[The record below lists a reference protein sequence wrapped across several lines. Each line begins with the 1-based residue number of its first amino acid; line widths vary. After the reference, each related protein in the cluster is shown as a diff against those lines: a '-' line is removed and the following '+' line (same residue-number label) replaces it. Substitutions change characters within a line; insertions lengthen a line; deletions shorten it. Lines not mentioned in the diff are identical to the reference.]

1 MKVRVLTWVETMITL
16 DKHATCTTIQ
26 NSVNSNVALSVAAQQ
41 QIGALIAR
49 LLIAEITTKTA
60 SGQMCR
66 MNRAYRQT
74 VHPPRMQVYPAQWR
88 APCDMPG

>member
-1 MKVRVLTWVETMITL
+1 MKRRVLTWLETTITL

-49 LLIAEITTKTA
+49 LLIAENHHQN
-60 SGQMCR
+60 SER
-66 MNRAYRQT
+66 PD
-74 VHPPRMQVYPAQWR
+74 V
-88 APCDMPG
+88 

>member
-16 DKHATCTTIQ
+16 DKHATGATIQ

-49 LLIAEITTKTA
+49 LLIAENHHQN
-60 SGQMCR
+60 SER
-66 MNRAYRQT
+66 PD
-74 VHPPRMQVYPAQWR
+74 V
-88 APCDMPG
+88 